1 MIEIEQALERFI
13 GEIKRTEVYKEYSRQ
28 KEKVS
33 RFPELKAKIDEFR
46 IRNFQLQSAAVGD
59 ELFDKIEDFEREYE
73 KFREDPLV
81 SDFLAAE
88 LGLCRM
94 MQQINMT
101 MTEELD
107 FA

>member
-1 MIEIEQALERFI
+1 M
-13 GEIKRTEVYKEYSRQ
+13 
-28 KEKVS
+28 
-33 RFPELKAKIDEFR
+33 
-46 IRNFQLQSAAVGD
+46 GD